1 MYCIQDPLIQYQ
13 YKPVLCIYTC
23 MFITDAKTA
32 EEAIRSIFVLLTD
45 GMPANS
51 LIPALTAKG
60 VITPREQGIM
70 KLPKRTSTQ
79 NTVYLLNEIVIP
91 SLKIGDLQKFE
102 KLLQAMEESED
113 LTCQSLA
120 TELNS
125 RIKISRTKITPPFGN

>member
-1 MYCIQDPLIQYQ
+1 
-13 YKPVLCIYTC
+13 

-32 EEAIRSIFVLLTD
+32 GEAIRSMFVVLTD

-51 LIPALTAKG
+51 LIPALFAKG
-60 VITPREQGIM
+60 VITPREQENM
-70 KLPKRTSTQ
+70 KAPQWTSTQ

-91 SLKIGDLQKFE
+91 SLKIGHLQKFE
-102 KLLQAMEESED
+102 NLLQAMEESED

-125 RIKISRTKITPPFGN
+125 RLGRIEISLTKITPPFGN

>member
-1 MYCIQDPLIQYQ
+1 MYALIYRT
-13 YKPVLCIYTC
+13 PVCLI
-23 MFITDAKTA
+23 DAKTA
-32 EEAIRSIFVLLTD
+32 GEAIRSMFVVLTD

-51 LIPALTAKG
+51 LIAALFAKG
-60 VITPREQGIM
+60 VITLHQQAYM
-70 KLPKRTSTQ
+70 KAPQRTSTQ

-125 RIKISRTKITPPFGN
+125 KLGRIEISHTKITPPFGN